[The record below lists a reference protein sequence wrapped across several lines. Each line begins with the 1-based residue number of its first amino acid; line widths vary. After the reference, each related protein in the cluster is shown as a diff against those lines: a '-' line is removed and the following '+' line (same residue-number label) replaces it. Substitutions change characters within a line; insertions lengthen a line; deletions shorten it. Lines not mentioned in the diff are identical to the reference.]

1 MRKKWLGIVVAVLML
16 LVSAC
21 SAGTQD
27 AAKPADA
34 NKAGTVAKAEGKTY
48 NIGIN
53 QIVEHPALDAARKG
67 FIDALKENGLED
79 GKNLKIDYKNAQ
91 NDQSTNNTIAQGFV
105 ADKKDLIL
113 GISTPSAQAALQNTK
128 DIPVLFTA
136 VSDPVGAKLV
146 KDLKAPGKNVT
157 GSSDTPPEAI
167 ANVVQSM
174 RDLFPQAKKVGI
186 IYNSGEANSIAN
198 VKRADEEMKK
208 VNLTPVEQTVTNTS
222 EVKQAAESLVGK
234 VDLLYI
240 PQDNTAVSAI
250 KSIVGVADSN
260 KIPLF
265 VGEKES
271 VKSGGFAGIGFE
283 YYDLGHAAGLMAVKI
298 LKDGAKPGDMPVEY
312 PKQLRLTINKA
323 AAKAMGIDLAKLP
336 KAAMDKWKPEL
347 LDGK

>member
-1 MRKKWLGIVVAVLML
+1 MKNKWLGIFVAMLML
-16 LVSAC
+16 VLSAC
-21 SAGTQD
+21 SAGTQNT
-27 AAKPADA
+27 AKPADA
-34 NKAGTVAKAEGKTY
+34 SAGSSASTSGKIY
-48 NIGIN
+48 NIGIS

-146 KDLKAPGKNVT
+146 KDLKAPGNNVT
-157 GSSDTPPEAI
+157 GTSDTPPEAI

-174 RDLFPQAKKVGI
+174 HDLFPQAKKVGI
-186 IYNSGEANSIAN
+186 IYNSGEANSVAN
-198 VKRADEEMKK
+198 VKRADDEMKK

-250 KSIVGVADSN
+250 KSIVGVAQAN

-312 PKQLRLTINKA
+312 PKQLRLTINKQ
-323 AAKAMGIDLAKLP
+323 AAKAMGIDMAKLP
-336 KAAMDKWKPEL
+336 KAAMDKWKPEI